1 MIRRIAEVKNA
12 SALAKLVIH
21 LTKPHLDFV
30 AVGYQLAG
38 AAGAGGRRWPAMRRG
53 RPWSS
58 SSGGLSLS
66 AGGGGVAGPEPGW
79 GGVGWGEKE
88 GWSARLGFGVK
99 QFVHG
104 QANIFRNLPQ

>member
-38 AAGAGGRRWPAMRRG
+38 AAGAGGRRWPAMRHG
-53 RPWSS
+53 RPWGS
-58 SSGGLSLS
+58 SSGPAIAISGR
-66 AGGGGVAGPEPGW
+66 G
-79 GGVGWGEKE
+79 
-88 GWSARLGFGVK
+88 
-99 QFVHG
+99 
-104 QANIFRNLPQ
+104 